1 MVLVALPLF
10 SWVPPGGGETLV
22 NTHGRACFVGGSQ
35 QRWKS
40 NALSFVGV
48 VVCRFLDFDIDG
60 GLSGQNA
67 PSSKRECIYQCG
79 FPLLFCWITGRQVS
93 NRFFKTCVSF
103 TLSKPLIFDKL
114 PILESDQAWQ
124 ITIWLSAVEDPEDK
138 TCHWA
143 SAIAT
148 STNWQQCPA
157 AWARLMKPG

>member
-1 MVLVALPLF
+1 MV
-10 SWVPPGGGETLV
+10 
-22 NTHGRACFVGGSQ
+22 
-35 QRWKS
+35 S

-79 FPLLFCWITGRQVS
+79 FPLLFCWITGPQVS

-114 PILESDQAWQ
+114 PILESDQA
-124 ITIWLSAVEDPEDK
+124 
-138 TCHWA
+138 
-143 SAIAT
+143 
-148 STNWQQCPA
+148 
-157 AWARLMKPG
+157 